1 MKPFGERI
9 ADILIEDGLLE
20 SSQLEEI
27 LEIQKT
33 QGGRLLKLLLD
44 KKYVTEQDMMISMG
58 RCLGTPPVN
67 LARMK
72 ISKEVLDLVPKDMAK
87 NHQLI
92 PIARLNNML
101 YVAMADPLNVLALD
115 ELKQITKMEIVPMIS
130 TEKAVQDAM
139 AIAEASSAAGMQDIL
154 AEAEAD
160 DTTIE
165 ISEETEADVSE
176 EDPEAAPVI
185 KIANMM
191 LATSVKDKASDIHL
205 ESYEKFLKL
214 RYRVDG
220 SLYDYPPPPKSM
232 QNALISRL
240 KIMAKL
246 NISER
251 RLPQDGRIRI
261 NMSGKEFDFRASFLP
276 TIHGEKIVLRL
287 LDKSRLAPS
296 IDSIGM
302 DSDSLKKF
310 MEALDAPHG
319 MMLVTGP
326 TGSGKTTTL
335 YSALA
340 HLNQPIYNIVTVEDP
355 VEYQLNGIN
364 QVQVKPEI
372 GFDFAAA
379 LRSILRQDPD
389 IVMIGE
395 IRDNETAD
403 IAIKAALTG
412 HQVLSTLHT
421 NDAAGAITRLM
432 DMHIEP
438 FLVASSVTLSCAQRL
453 MRRVCNHCK
462 ETLQVPQKLVE
473 QLGMSQEEA
482 RTAKFFKGR
491 GCEYC
496 KNTGYSGRLA
506 VLELIPITEEIRLLV
521 IQRRAANE
529 IKTVALQQGMQT
541 LRRNAIDK
549 AKQGL
554 TTLEE
559 ALAITMADY

>member
-9 ADILIEDGLLE
+9 ADILIEDALLE

-176 EDPEAAPVI
+176 EAPEAAPVI

-287 LDKSRLAPS
+287 LDKSGLAPS

-453 MRRVCNHCK
+453 MRRVCSHCK

-482 RTAKFFKGR
+482 RTTKFFKGR

>member
-1 MKPFGERI
+1 MKSFGERI

-20 SSQLEEI
+20 NAQLEEI

-44 KKYVTEQDMMISMG
+44 KKYVTEADMMVSMG

-67 LARMK
+67 LSRMK
-72 ISKEVLDLVPKDMAK
+72 ISKEVLELVPKDIAK
-87 NHQLI
+87 NHKLI
-92 PIARLNNML
+92 PVGRLGNIL
-101 YVAMADPLNVLALD
+101 YIAMADPLNVLALD
-115 ELKQITKMEIVPMIS
+115 ELKQITKMEVIPMIS

-154 AEAEAD
+154 AEAEVD
-160 DTTIE
+160 ETTVE
-165 ISEETEADVSE
+165 MTEEGQSDVSE

-191 LATSVKDKASDIHL
+191 LATSVKDKCSDIHL
-205 ESYEKFLKL
+205 ECYEKHLKL

-261 NMSGKEFDFRASFLP
+261 KMSGKEFDFRASFLP
-276 TIHGEKIVLRL
+276 TIHGEKVVLRL
-287 LDKSRLAPS
+287 LDKSGLAPS

-302 DSDSLKKF
+302 DPSSLKKF
-310 MEALDAPHG
+310 MDALNAPHG

-340 HLNQPIYNIVTVEDP
+340 HLNQPMYNIVTVEDP

-403 IAIKAALTG
+403 IAVKAALTG

-421 NDAAGAITRLM
+421 NDAAGAITRLADM
-432 DMHIEP
+432 DIEP

-453 MRRVCNHCK
+453 MRRTCSHCK
-462 ETLQVPQKLVE
+462 EPAQIPARLIE

-482 RTAKFFKGR
+482 KATKFYKGR
-491 GCEYC
+491 GCDYC
-496 KNTGYSGRLA
+496 KNTGFSGRLA
-506 VLELIPITEEIRLLV
+506 VLELITITEEIRQLV
-521 IQRRAANE
+521 IQRKAANE
-529 IKTVALQQGMQT
+529 IKLVALQQGMQT
-541 LRRNAIDK
+541 LRQNAIEK
-549 AKQGL
+549 ARQGHS
-554 TTLEE
+554 TLEE

>member
-287 LDKSRLAPS
+287 LDKSGLAPS

>member
-287 LDKSRLAPS
+287 LDKSGLAPS

-482 RTAKFFKGR
+482 RTTKFFKGR

>member
-1 MKPFGERI
+1 
-9 ADILIEDGLLE
+9 
-20 SSQLEEI
+20 
-27 LEIQKT
+27 
-33 QGGRLLKLLLD
+33 
-44 KKYVTEQDMMISMG
+44 MMVSMG

-67 LARMK
+67 LSRMK
-72 ISKEVLDLVPKDMAK
+72 ISKEILELVPKDIAK
-87 NHQLI
+87 NHKLI
-92 PIARLNNML
+92 PVGRLGNTL

-115 ELKQITKMEIVPMIS
+115 ELKQVTKLEIIPMIS

-139 AIAEASSAAGMQDIL
+139 AIAEASSAAGMEDLL
-154 AEAEAD
+154 AEADVDE
-160 DTTIE
+160 DTVEVT
-165 ISEETEADVSE
+165 EEGQSDVSD

-191 LATSVKDKASDIHL
+191 LATSVKDKCSDIHL
-205 ESYEKFLKL
+205 ESYEKHLKL

-261 NMSGKEFDFRASFLP
+261 KMSGKEFDFRASFLP
-276 TIHGEKIVLRL
+276 TIHGEKVVLRL
-287 LDKSRLAPS
+287 LDKSGLAPS

-302 DSDSLKKF
+302 DPASLKKF

-319 MMLVTGP
+319 MVLVTGP

-340 HLNQPIYNIVTVEDP
+340 HLNQPMYNIVTVEDP

-403 IAIKAALTG
+403 IGIKAALTG

-421 NDAAGAITRLM
+421 NDASGAISRLVDM
-432 DMHIEP
+432 DIEP

-453 MRRVCNHCK
+453 MRRICSHCK
-462 ETLQVPQKLVE
+462 EPAQIPQKLIE
-473 QLGMSQEEA
+473 RLGMAPEEA
-482 RTAKFFKGR
+482 RATKFYKGR
-491 GCEYC
+491 GCDYC
-496 KNTGYSGRLA
+496 KNTGFSGRLA
-506 VLELIPITEEIRLLV
+506 VLELITITEEIRQLV
-521 IQRRAANE
+521 IQRKAANE
-529 IKTVALQQGMQT
+529 IKLVALEQGMQT
-541 LRRNAIDK
+541 LRQNAIEK
-549 AKQGL
+549 ARQGL
-554 TTLEE
+554 STLEE

>member
-287 LDKSRLAPS
+287 LDKSGLAPS

-453 MRRVCNHCK
+453 MRRVCSHCK